1 MDIKN
6 LTLEQKKLLLAILEN
21 QLGLKAEPEKLDPFV
36 IESRKCNEIAKLKKA
51 GQSVI
56 YTEYQM

>member
-1 MDIKN
+1 MNIKN
-6 LTLEQKKLLLAILEN
+6 LTLEQKRLLLKVLEL
-21 QLGLKAEPEKLDPFV
+21 QVGIKSEPEKLDPCL